1 MRLKPNYPR
10 SGPLGMINGN
20 TMPTTPQKPVKIKIG
35 KAAAPM
41 ITVLAY
47 MLKRQKYIE
56 MINQTSRLWVII
68 NDPRPTT
75 FTHK

>member
-1 MRLKPNYPR
+1 MQLKSNYPR

-41 ITVLAY
+41 ITVLVD
-47 MLKRQKYIE
+47 MLKRKKIY
-56 MINQTSRLWVII
+56 R
-68 NDPRPTT
+68 NDRTNIT
-75 FTHK
+75 IMGNN